1 MGEINFKLNNGT
13 EKKKN
18 LWAPSLFS
26 FKVFFSI
33 ETFCYSALFGRII
46 ATVKFVKMHLAK

>member
-18 LWAPSLFS
+18 LWAPSVFS